1 MLPVPIAAA
10 NLQAEML
17 ALPDVETG
25 KDQSGSTAVMTLLS
39 PTHIICSN
47 TGDSRAVLCRG
58 GCRGSEASGAP
69 PRLAPLARLSPPRA
83 SAWRSLARRL
93 TRLWHCL
100 HRSRAPH
107 PPTHLHV
114 LDLSS
119 STCGV
124 RRRGCGAVRRPQAG
138 QRRGEGAN
146 PGCRRRG
153 H

>member
-58 GCRGSEASGAP
+58 GCRGSESK
-69 PRLAPLARLSPPRA
+69 
-83 SAWRSLARRL
+83 RRL
-93 TRLWHCL
+93 TPPRPPVASTRLGLAVACT
-100 HRSRAPH
+100 PTH
-107 PPTHLHV
+107 PPVALP
-114 LDLSS
+114 
-119 STCGV
+119 
-124 RRRGCGAVRRPQAG
+124 AP
-138 QRRGEGAN
+138 
-146 PGCRRRG
+146 
-153 H
+153 

>member
-58 GCRGSEASGAP
+58 GCRGSESK
-69 PRLAPLARLSPPRA
+69 
-83 SAWRSLARRL
+83 RRL
-93 TRLWHCL
+93 TPPRRPRPPRPPVASTRLGLAVACT
-100 HRSRAPH
+100 PTH
-107 PPTHLHV
+107 PPVALP
-114 LDLSS
+114 
-119 STCGV
+119 
-124 RRRGCGAVRRPQAG
+124 AP
-138 QRRGEGAN
+138 
-146 PGCRRRG
+146 
-153 H
+153 